1 MASHLSWLVKLLF
14 LLLMLARAPTID
26 TRPASA
32 PPTVDLIAGNEFLKL
47 LFERDESQREL
58 HSGEHD
64 DANER
69 VVRGLQARSDSRGAV
84 GERRVTRADHYQSTG
99 DATTQSSDLGNRG
112 AAARSLSYKSRNVQN
127 EATATT
133 TAKTTLASE
142 EGKQVVKLVTSGS
155 KIVFLEEY
163 DDNDA
168 IVDAV
173 ARDIDLKKETTQT
186 HSKQTSKPIATEQ
199 VPMHVEANPSDEVKV
214 VAVSVSSSSK
224 RGGQSRTTTTNNQ
237 YHIADTVMSKQS
249 NIFTETRA
257 PMPHTDNMRQPHK
270 QTPHD
275 NSADKNQSADNMS
288 AMTATATTTAPTAPM
303 TASAA
308 TSTMDDFVNRSH
320 KSEFSIEEAEPLTM
334 SPQKL
339 RGAPHAARANSPRS
353 LHTPHAVSGRAV
365 KMAANLDVVD
375 SENSASTNIQN
386 VLAAPLT
393 QSASTRTATV
403 TAPAAYQSGANK
415 RNGTSAPINHSLANA
430 ARSHVNTQISGADDM
445 SVGVMRDTS
454 AAVAQV
460 DAVNA
465 DMDEKLLPFQT
476 VIYHNTKEGHG
487 PQSRSISY
495 SSLSQNVEDLHAW
508 RHSGIL
514 AEAQR
519 NVSESLKP
527 LQRAQL
533 AHNSEPAKFYSVP
546 SKMYSEPS
554 KFYSEPAKVYS
565 EPSKVYGEPEKF
577 YSEPA
582 KVYGQ
587 PSKFYSEPA
596 KVYSQPAK
604 VYGEPAK
611 TYWSPSAAG
620 VAVTASPSTSSS
632 TSSTTTTS
640 TTTTRPGRYMP
651 SRRPAIVSRIAFG
664 EAQTSTTTPP
674 QLSDEHPPVT
684 ISSISTNQ
692 HQQPHHTHHTRFHS
706 HAHSHSHNSHG
717 AHSSHSAHDSH
728 SSVHAHAHTQANS
741 QSNVE
746 TAAQP
751 AQSQSLSQSHAAQSQ
766 PRRVLFNLDK
776 LPYDLLNAPQSPQH
790 LLDPDFSHSPP
801 AAVTYSSPRQRQCL
815 ESAFSASLSQS
826 ALQQQQQQQR
836 QYSSL
841 SDQHSNQNAKGL
853 PNRDLV
859 KCVSKY
865 NQPLAPSTATTES
878 SHNGDDDNND
888 NDDSGGGGGLYTP
901 TPEQNYEIEES
912 VSVMTNGRAH
922 GIQGNAA
929 VTTTARPSF
938 ALRTTK
944 FPSRGA
950 IHHQQQ
956 QHQQQHYYHGNANT
970 NANID
975 NNYDDNVAQV
985 GGLDGG
991 SDDDG
996 IAGDGSKTGD
1006 GGDDDDAKVAYVVE
1020 GRNYRKYRV
1029 EEKTDDGFIVGEYG
1043 VVDHNDGNLR
1053 GVRYTADSTINR
1065 SLIHKALLTFLKL
1078 K

>member
-1 MASHLSWLVKLLF
+1 
-14 LLLMLARAPTID
+14 MLARTPTID

-32 PPTVDLIAGNEFLKL
+32 AITQTTDLIAGNEFLKL
-47 LFERDESQREL
+47 LYGSDESQRKL
-58 HSGEHD
+58 HSGEYD
-64 DANER
+64 ENER
-69 VVRGLQARSDSRGAV
+69 AVRGMGVLRAGSSDSSSRATV
-84 GERRVTRADHYQSTG
+84 RERRVTRADHYQPTADPSTHVSAL
-99 DATTQSSDLGNRG
+99 DSRG
-112 AAARSLSYKSRNVQN
+112 AAARSLNYKSRNVQN

-133 TAKTTLASE
+133 TPIKVIADES
-142 EGKQVVKLVTSGS
+142 KQVVKLVTSGS

-168 IVDAV
+168 VVDAV
-173 ARDIDLKKETTQT
+173 ARDIDLQKENVKTQSKQMAKETAT
-186 HSKQTSKPIATEQ
+186 KQVQMQHGS
-199 VPMHVEANPSDEVKV
+199 NPTDEVKV

-224 RGGQSRTTTTNNQ
+224 RGGFSRDHNNFNTPD
-237 YHIADTVMSKQS
+237 IVMSKQANKFS
-249 NIFTETRA
+249 NARA
-257 PMPHTDNMRQPHK
+257 SLHRPDTVLQQYQQDLHER
-270 QTPHD
+270 
-275 NSADKNQSADNMS
+275 ADNTQSDGSVS
-288 AMTATATTTAPTAPM
+288 AVKLTLTTTPPTAPM
-303 TASAA
+303 TASA

-339 RGAPHAARANSPRS
+339 RGSPHAARASSPRS

-365 KMAANLDVVD
+365 KMAASLPDVVD

-386 VLAAPLT
+386 VLAAPLV
-393 QSASTRTATV
+393 QSASMRTATV
-403 TAPAAYQSGANK
+403 SALTTYHRGSGSSNRNSTSSHINHKSAATFAHSHASSHISDGVGISDTVMLDTSAPAA
-415 RNGTSAPINHSLANA
+415 NGDTD
-430 ARSHVNTQISGADDM
+430 AD
-445 SVGVMRDTS
+445 
-454 AAVAQV
+454 
-460 DAVNA
+460 A
-465 DMDEKLLPFQT
+465 DVEEKLLPFQT

-495 SSLSQNVEDLHAW
+495 SSLSQNVDDLHAW

-519 NVSESLKP
+519 NVSESLTP
-527 LQRAQL
+527 ITRAEL
-533 AHNSEPAKFYSVP
+533 AHTSEPAKFYSVP

-565 EPSKVYGEPEKF
+565 EPAKVYGEPEKF
-577 YSEPA
+577 FSEPA

-596 KVYSQPAK
+596 KVYSQPSK

-611 TYWSPSAAG
+611 TYWSPSAGLPIA
-620 VAVTASPSTSSS
+620 
-632 TSSTTTTS
+632 TTS
-640 TTTTRPGRYMP
+640 TTTTNTTSTSSNSTTTTTVRPGRYMP

-664 EAQTSTTTPP
+664 EAQTSTTAT
-674 QLSDEHPPVT
+674 LAIDEHAPATMPVPT
-684 ISSISTNQ
+684 THHHHQEHHAQ
-692 HQQPHHTHHTRFHS
+692 HQPQHTRFHP
-706 HAHSHSHNSHG
+706 HAHSHGAQNSPHG
-717 AHSSHSAHDSH
+717 EHSTHGSAYAHSHSA
-728 SSVHAHAHTQANS
+728 
-741 QSNVE
+741 
-746 TAAQP
+746 TASQP
-751 AQSQSLSQSHAAQSQ
+751 AQPQSQSQSHSAQSQ

-776 LPYDLLNAPQSPQH
+776 LPYDLLNAPVQSSQH
-790 LLDPDFSHSPP
+790 LLNPDFSHSPP

-826 ALQQQQQQQR
+826 ALQQQQQLQQQR
-836 QYSSL
+836 QHSSL

-853 PNRDLV
+853 PNGDLV

-865 NQPLAPSTATTES
+865 NQPSAAAAAATPTES
-878 SHNGDDDNND
+878 SHHGGDDDD
-888 NDDSGGGGGLYTP
+888 LYTP

-922 GIQGNAA
+922 GVQGNSAA
-929 VTTTARPSF
+929 TTTAKPY
-938 ALRTTK
+938 
-944 FPSRGA
+944 RGG

-956 QHQQQHYYHGNANT
+956 QQHHYHGNAN
-970 NANID
+970 ANSNLD
-975 NNYDDNVAQV
+975 NNYDDN
-985 GGLDGG
+985 GGGG
-991 SDDDG
+991 DDG
-996 IAGDGSKTGD
+996 IDTDGSKTGNED
-1006 GGDDDDAKVAYVVE
+1006 EDAKVAYVVE

-1065 SLIHKALLTFLKL
+1065 SLIQKALLTFLKL

>member
-1 MASHLSWLVKLLF
+1 MASHFSWFVKLLF

-32 PPTVDLIAGNEFLKL
+32 APTVDLIAGNEFLKL

-64 DANER
+64 ASER
-69 VVRGLQARSDSRGAV
+69 VVRGLEARSGSTSSSSTGAA

-99 DATTQSSDLGNRG
+99 AATTQSSDLGNRG

-133 TAKTTLASE
+133 TAKTTHAE

-173 ARDIDLKKETTQT
+173 ARDIDLKKENTET
-186 HSKQTSKPIATEQ
+186 HSKHTSKPIATEQ
-199 VPMHVEANPSDEVKV
+199 VHMHEKSNPSDEVKV

-224 RGGQSRTTTTNNQ
+224 RGGQSRTTNNQ
-237 YHIADTVMSKQS
+237 YHIADTDMSKQS
-249 NIFTETRA
+249 NKYSETRA
-257 PMPHTDNMRQPHK
+257 SMPHTDIMRQPYK

-275 NSADKNQSADNMS
+275 NSADKSHSVDNMS
-288 AMTATATTTAPTAPM
+288 TMTATLTTTAPTATM
-303 TASAA
+303 TASA

-339 RGAPHAARANSPRS
+339 RGAPQAARANSPRS

-393 QSASTRTATV
+393 QSASTRTA
-403 TAPAAYQSGANK
+403 PAAYQNGSNK
-415 RNGTSAPINHSLANA
+415 RNGTSAPINHSIANA
-430 ARSHVNTQISGADDM
+430 ARSHVNTQISGDDDM
-445 SVGVMRDTS
+445 SDTVMRDTS
-454 AAVAQV
+454 AAVARD
-460 DAVNA
+460 DAANA

-508 RHSGIL
+508 RHTGIL

-527 LQRAQL
+527 IHSAQL

-620 VAVTASPSTSSS
+620 AAVTASTSTSSS
-632 TSSTTTTS
+632 TSSSTTIS

-664 EAQTSTTTPP
+664 EAQTSTAAPP
-674 QLSDEHPPVT
+674 QLLDEHPPVT
-684 ISSISTNQ
+684 ISSIPTNQ
-692 HQQPHHTHHTRFHS
+692 HQQQQHTHHTRFHS
-706 HAHSHSHNSHG
+706 HTHSHSQSHG
-717 AHSSHSAHDSH
+717 AHSSHGAHDSH
-728 SSVHAHAHTQANS
+728 SSVHTHLHTPANS
-741 QSNVE
+741 QSHAE
-746 TAAQP
+746 TATQP
-751 AQSQSLSQSHAAQSQ
+751 AQSLSQSQSHSVQSQ

-865 NQPLAPSTATTES
+865 NQPLATSTATTES
-878 SHNGDDDNND
+878 NHNGDDDNND
-888 NDDSGGGGGLYTP
+888 NDDGGLYTP

-922 GIQGNAA
+922 GIQGIAA
-929 VTTTARPSF
+929 MTTTARPF
-938 ALRTTK
+938 AMRTTK
-944 FPSRGA
+944 FPNRGA

-956 QHQQQHYYHGNANT
+956 HQQQHHYHGNANT

-975 NNYDDNVAQV
+975 NNYDDNVANI
-985 GGLDGG
+985 GGL
-991 SDDDG
+991 DDDG
-996 IAGDGSKTGD
+996 IAGDGSKTG
-1006 GGDDDDAKVAYVVE
+1006 GGDDDDDAKVAYVVE

-1065 SLIHKALLTFLKL
+1065 SLIQKALLTFLKL

>member
-1 MASHLSWLVKLLF
+1 MASHLSWFVQLLF

-32 PPTVDLIAGNEFLKL
+32 APTVDLIAGNEFLKL
-47 LFERDESQREL
+47 LFERDEAQREL
-58 HSGEHD
+58 HSGERD
-64 DANER
+64 TSER
-69 VVRGLQARSDSRGAV
+69 VARGVEARISSGRGAV
-84 GERRVTRADHYQSTG
+84 GERRVTRADHYQSAG
-99 DATTQSSDLGNRG
+99 EATTQPSDLGNRG

-133 TAKTTLASE
+133 TARTTAA

-173 ARDIDLKKETTQT
+173 ARDIDLKKEVT
-186 HSKQTSKPIATEQ
+186 HSQSKTSSKTTAAQQ
-199 VPMHVEANPSDEVKV
+199 VHTPEKSNPSDEVKV

-224 RGGQSRTTTTNNQ
+224 RGGQSRTNNQ
-237 YHIADTVMSKQS
+237 YHTVDTDMSKQS
-249 NIFTETRA
+249 NKFSETRA
-257 PMPHTDNMRQPHK
+257 SMPHTDVMRQLYK

-275 NSADKNQSADNMS
+275 NSADKSHSAGSMS
-288 AMTATATTTAPTAPM
+288 TMTATLTTTTAPTALM
-303 TASAA
+303 TASA
-308 TSTMDDFVNRSH
+308 TSTMEDFVNRSH

-339 RGAPHAARANSPRS
+339 RGSPHAAARVNSPRS

-365 KMAANLDVVD
+365 KMAANLDAVD
-375 SENSASTNIQN
+375 SENSASTNVQN
-386 VLAAPLT
+386 VLAAPLA
-393 QSASTRTATV
+393 QSASARSATV
-403 TAPAAYQSGANK
+403 TAPAAYHSGSNK
-415 RNGTSAPINHSLANA
+415 RNGTSSPINHGIANVA
-430 ARSHVNTQISGADDM
+430 HSHVNTQMSGDDDM
-445 SVGVMRDTS
+445 SDTIMRDTS
-454 AAVAQV
+454 AA
-460 DAVNA
+460 DAADA

-495 SSLSQNVEDLHAW
+495 SSLSQNVDDLHAW

-533 AHNSEPAKFYSVP
+533 AHNSEPSKFYSVP

-565 EPSKVYGEPEKF
+565 EPAKVYGEPEKF

-611 TYWSPSAAG
+611 TYWSPSASGA
-620 VAVTASPSTSSS
+620 ALTTSTSPPSS
-632 TSSTTTTS
+632 TSSTSTSSATTA
-640 TTTTRPGRYMP
+640 RPGRYMP

-664 EAQTSTTTPP
+664 EAQTSTTAPP
-674 QLSDEHPPVT
+674 QLADEHPPPVT
-684 ISSISTNQ
+684 MSVPINQ
-692 HQQPHHTHHTRFHS
+692 QQHHTHHTRFQS
-706 HAHSHSHNSHG
+706 HPHSHSHSHG
-717 AHSSHSAHDSH
+717 AHSSHGAHDSH
-728 SSVHAHAHTQANS
+728 SSVHAHSHTHSANS
-741 QSNVE
+741 QSHAE
-746 TAAQP
+746 TASQP
-751 AQSQSLSQSHAAQSQ
+751 AQSQSQSQSQAAQSQ

-841 SDQHSNQNAKGL
+841 SSDQHSNQNAKGL

-865 NQPLAPSTATTES
+865 NQPLATSTATTES
-878 SHNGDDDNND
+878 SHNGDDDDNNND
-888 NDDSGGGGGLYTP
+888 GGDGLYTP

-929 VTTTARPSF
+929 VTTTARP
-938 ALRTTK
+938 K
-944 FPSRGA
+944 FPNRGA

-956 QHQQQHYYHGNANT
+956 QHHYHGNANS
-970 NANID
+970 NANMD
-975 NNYDDNVAQV
+975 NNYDDNVANV

-1006 GGDDDDAKVAYVVE
+1006 GSDDDDAKVAYVVE

-1065 SLIHKALLTFLKL
+1065 SLIQKALLTFLKL

>member
-1 MASHLSWLVKLLF
+1 
-14 LLLMLARAPTID
+14 MLARAPTID

-32 PPTVDLIAGNEFLKL
+32 GPTVDLIVGNEFLKL

-64 DANER
+64 ANER
-69 VVRGLQARSDSRGAV
+69 VVRGVEARIGSSREA
-84 GERRVTRADHYQSTG
+84 AKG
-99 DATTQSSDLGNRG
+99 DATTKSSDFGNRG
-112 AAARSLSYKSRNVQN
+112 AAARSISYKSRNVQN

-133 TAKTTLASE
+133 TAKTTVE
-142 EGKQVVKLVTSGS
+142 ESKQVVKLVTSGS

-173 ARDIDLKKETTQT
+173 AHDIDLKKENT
-186 HSKQTSKPIATEQ
+186 HTQTSKKTATQQ
-199 VPMHVEANPSDEVKV
+199 VHMQERSNPSDEVKV

-224 RGGQSRTTTTNNQ
+224 RGGQSHTNNQ
-237 YHIADTVMSKQS
+237 YHTADTDMSKQS
-249 NIFTETRA
+249 NKFSETRVS
-257 PMPHTDNMRQPHK
+257 MSHTDIMRKPYK
-270 QTPHD
+270 QTSHD
-275 NSADKNQSADNMS
+275 NSADKSHSDGNMS
-288 AMTATATTTAPTAPM
+288 AMTATVTTTASTAPM
-303 TASAA
+303 IASA

-339 RGAPHAARANSPRS
+339 RGAPHAARVNSPRS

-365 KMAANLDVVD
+365 KMVANMDMVD
-375 SENSASTNIQN
+375 SENSASSNIQN
-386 VLAAPLT
+386 VLAAPLA

-403 TAPAAYQSGANK
+403 TAAAAYQSGNNK
-415 RNGTSAPINHSLANA
+415 RNGTSSPINHNIANA
-430 ARSHVNTQISGADDM
+430 ARAHVDAQISGDDDM
-445 SVGVMRDTS
+445 SDTVMRDTS
-454 AAVAQV
+454 APVAHEDV
-460 DAVNA
+460 APA

-495 SSLSQNVEDLHAW
+495 SSLSQNVDDLHAW

-527 LQRAQL
+527 IQRAQL
-533 AHNSEPAKFYSVP
+533 AHNSEPAKFYSMP

-565 EPSKVYGEPEKF
+565 EPAKVYGEAEKF

-620 VAVTASPSTSSS
+620 SVVVTSTSTPSS
-632 TSSTTTTS
+632 TS
-640 TTTTRPGRYMP
+640 TTTTTSATTARPGRYMP

-664 EAQTSTTTPP
+664 EAQSSVATSPP
-674 QLSDEHPPVT
+674 LSDEHPPVT
-684 ISSISTNQ
+684 VSVPINE
-692 HQQPHHTHHTRFHS
+692 HQQQHHTHHTRFHS
-706 HAHSHSHNSHG
+706 HAHSHSHSHG
-717 AHSSHSAHDSH
+717 AHSSHGAHDSH
-728 SSVHAHAHTQANS
+728 SSVHANSHTQS
-741 QSNVE
+741 H
-746 TAAQP
+746 
-751 AQSQSLSQSHAAQSQ
+751 SQSHAETASQPAQSQ

-836 QYSSL
+836 QYTSL

-853 PNRDLV
+853 PNRGKL
-859 KCVSKY
+859 
-865 NQPLAPSTATTES
+865 ST
-878 SHNGDDDNND
+878 
-888 NDDSGGGGGLYTP
+888 
-901 TPEQNYEIEES
+901 
-912 VSVMTNGRAH
+912 
-922 GIQGNAA
+922 
-929 VTTTARPSF
+929 
-938 ALRTTK
+938 
-944 FPSRGA
+944 
-950 IHHQQQ
+950 
-956 QHQQQHYYHGNANT
+956 
-970 NANID
+970 
-975 NNYDDNVAQV
+975 
-985 GGLDGG
+985 
-991 SDDDG
+991 
-996 IAGDGSKTGD
+996 
-1006 GGDDDDAKVAYVVE
+1006 
-1020 GRNYRKYRV
+1020 
-1029 EEKTDDGFIVGEYG
+1029 
-1043 VVDHNDGNLR
+1043 
-1053 GVRYTADSTINR
+1053 R
-1065 SLIHKALLTFLKL
+1065 S
-1078 K
+1078 

>member
-1 MASHLSWLVKLLF
+1 MAASHLSWFVNLLF

-32 PPTVDLIAGNEFLKL
+32 PPTADLIAGNEFLKL
-47 LFERDESQREL
+47 FFERDESQREL
-58 HSGEHD
+58 HSGEYSE
-64 DANER
+64 NER
-69 VVRGLQARSDSRGAV
+69 ASRGSAA
-84 GERRVTRADHYQSTG
+84 GERRVTRAEHSELTG
-99 DATTQSSDLGNRG
+99 DSTTQSTDLGSRG
-112 AAARSLSYKSRNVQN
+112 AVARNLNYKSRNVQN
-127 EATATT
+127 DAATATT
-133 TAKTTLASE
+133 TAKTTEDDS
-142 EGKQVVKLVTSGS
+142 KQVVKLVTSGS

-168 IVDAV
+168 VVDAV
-173 ARDIDLKKETTQT
+173 ARDIDLQKENVKTRTKQTLKETAA
-186 HSKQTSKPIATEQ
+186 HHKASPG
-199 VPMHVEANPSDEVKV
+199 DEVKV

-224 RGGQSRTTTTNNQ
+224 RGSLSRTHNHYNT
-237 YHIADTVMSKQS
+237 ADAVMSKSSNKFSQQS
-249 NIFTETRA
+249 DT
-257 PMPHTDNMRQPHK
+257 MRRQ
-270 QTPHD
+270 QEQAPHD
-275 NSADKNQSADNMS
+275 SADNSHSIGSMS
-288 AMTATATTTAPTAPM
+288 AMKLTLTTTPPTAPM
-303 TASAA
+303 IASA

-339 RGAPHAARANSPRS
+339 RGSSHATRVNSPRS
-353 LHTPHAVSGRAV
+353 LHMPHAVSGRAV
-365 KMAANLDVVD
+365 KMAGNLPDVND
-375 SENSASTNIQN
+375 SENSASTNIRN
-386 VLAAPLT
+386 VLAAPLV

-403 TAPAAYQSGANK
+403 TAPAAYHSGSGHSNH
-415 RNGTSAPINHSLANA
+415 NSTSSHINHSSANA
-430 ARSHVNTQISGADDM
+430 AQSHASSHLSADADM
-445 SVGVMRDTS
+445 TDDSVMLDTS
-454 AAVAQV
+454 AAAAID
-460 DAVNA
+460 DATAEV
-465 DMDEKLLPFQT
+465 DEKLLPFQT

-495 SSLSQNVEDLHAW
+495 SSLSQNVADLHAW

-527 LQRAQL
+527 MQL

-565 EPSKVYGEPEKF
+565 EPAKVYGEPEKL

-611 TYWSPSAAG
+611 TYWSPSAG
-620 VAVTASPSTSSS
+620 VPTATTSTTTTSSIS
-632 TSSTTTTS
+632 TTTTTS
-640 TTTTRPGRYMP
+640 TTTVRPGRYMP

-664 EAQTSTTTPP
+664 EAQTSTAAP
-674 QLSDEHPPVT
+674 LAVDEHAPATMAVF
-684 ISSISTNQ
+684 TNHNQ
-692 HQQPHHTHHTRFHS
+692 QQQQPHTAHHESNTRFHQ
-706 HAHSHSHNSHG
+706 HPHVHSHSHG
-717 AHSSHSAHDSH
+717 AHSTHSAHTSH
-728 SSVHAHAHTQANS
+728 GSVHAHSHTHSPS
-741 QSNVE
+741 QSHSA

-751 AQSQSLSQSHAAQSQ
+751 AQSQSQSQSHAAQSQ

-776 LPYDLLNAPQSPQH
+776 LPYDLLNAPLQSSQH

-826 ALQQQQQQQR
+826 ALQQQQQQR
-836 QYSSL
+836 QHSSL

-865 NQPLAPSTATTES
+865 NRPSVTATATTES
-878 SHNGDDDNND
+878 SQSGNYDDDN
-888 NDDSGGGGGLYTP
+888 DDDDGDLYTP

-922 GIQGNAA
+922 GVQGNSAA
-929 VTTTARPSF
+929 TTTAKPY
-938 ALRTTK
+938 ATRTTK
-944 FPSRGA
+944 LSNRGV
-950 IHHQQQ
+950 IHHHQQQ
-956 QHQQQHYYHGNANT
+956 QQHHYHGNT
-970 NANID
+970 NANANVASD
-975 NNYDDNVAQV
+975 YDDNGGDA

-991 SDDDG
+991 G
-996 IAGDGSKTGD
+996 TGAGDDSVDADGGKTGN
-1006 GGDDDDAKVAYVVE
+1006 DDEDAKVAYVVE

-1065 SLIHKALLTFLKL
+1065 SLIQKALLTFLKL